1 MIPMAALDTLGIV
14 LAGAIFIAI
23 TAVFVAGCAWI
34 VFALTPSIVSHFK
47 IAKAA
52 IKDLEEKP

>member
-1 MIPMAALDTLGIV
+1 MNPVHLIEI
-14 LAGAIFIAI
+14 AGSIFVISCMLAI

-34 VFALTPSIVSHFK
+34 VVALVPSIVSHFK

-52 IKDLEEKP
+52 VKDLEEKP